1 MVAKP
6 LNEEA
11 EYKRRGPAVAKH
23 AFFERNSCVDPT
35 FSLHPHI
42 ITTGSRLSDA
52 NRTANVHGM
61 AASGAADSGQKCVR
75 FTLDVHFEGEAEKS
89 AFQDNF
95 ALVKGLYTHT
105 G

>member
-1 MVAKP
+1 MARQLLSTHFSK
-6 LNEEA
+6 EKA
-11 EYKRRGPAVAKH
+11 AWM
-23 AFFERNSCVDPT
+23 DPT

-61 AASGAADSGQKCVR
+61 AASGKADSGQKCVR

-95 ALVKGLYTHT
+95 ALVKGLLYSHRLTAVWPRKFY
-105 G
+105 